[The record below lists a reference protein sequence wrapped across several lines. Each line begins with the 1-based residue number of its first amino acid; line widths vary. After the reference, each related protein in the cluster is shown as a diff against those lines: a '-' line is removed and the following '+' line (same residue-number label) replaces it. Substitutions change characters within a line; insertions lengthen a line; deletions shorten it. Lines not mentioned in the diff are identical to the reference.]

1 MCGIAG
7 FIGGAAGLPSSE
19 WHAVLRVVGQAITHR
34 GPDDSGVWS
43 DADAGVGL
51 AFQRLSILDLSTAG
65 HQPMAS
71 VSGRFV
77 IAFNGEIYNHLSMRE
92 TLEKSSVTPSPFP
105 ASGRGAL
112 GWRGHSDT
120 ETLLAGFEAWGID
133 ATLKACVGMFSIALW
148 DKAERVLYLA
158 RDRMGEKPLY
168 YGWQKGVFLFGSE
181 LKALRA
187 HPSFVGE
194 IDRDAL
200 ALQLRHNYIS
210 APYSIYK
217 GIRKLPPG
225 TWLKLRPGENDGKP
239 VPYWTLSAIA
249 EQGLSSPF
257 AGNEADAVSA
267 LEARLRDSIALQ
279 MVADVPL
286 GAFLSGGVDSS
297 TVVALMQAQSSRPVK
312 TFTIGFHEAGYDEAG
327 HALAVAKHL
336 GTDHTELYVTP
347 RQAME
352 VIPRLPTL
360 YDEPFSD
367 SSQIPTFLVSQMTRQ
382 HVTVSLSGD
391 AGDELFGGYRRYLQA
406 RSYWNK
412 LGRVPGFG
420 RRVLAGGV
428 RLFSPSA
435 WNALASP
442 LRGVLPR
449 LGDRPVGD
457 RLHKLAEILSYDQPE
472 ALYRALLSHWKCPA
486 EVVVGASEP
495 PTGLTTPDAWPRI
508 DDFEH
513 RMMYLDAMNYLPDDI
528 LVKLDRAAMGV
539 SLETRVPMLDH
550 RVVEFAWALP
560 LSMKI
565 RNGQSKWILRQVLYK
580 YIPKA
585 LIERPKM
592 GFGVPIDIWLRGP
605 LKDWAEDLL
614 HEARLRHEGYFRPD
628 PIREKWREHLSGTRN
643 WQYDLWDVLMFQAW
657 LGHQKA

>member
-1 MCGIAG
+1 
-7 FIGGAAGLPSSE
+7 
-19 WHAVLRVVGQAITHR
+19 
-34 GPDDSGVWS
+34 
-43 DADAGVGL
+43 
-51 AFQRLSILDLSTAG
+51 
-65 HQPMAS
+65 
-71 VSGRFV
+71 
-77 IAFNGEIYNHLSMRE
+77 
-92 TLEKSSVTPSPFP
+92 
-105 ASGRGAL
+105 
-112 GWRGHSDT
+112 
-120 ETLLAGFEAWGID
+120 
-133 ATLKACVGMFSIALW
+133 
-148 DKAERVLYLA
+148 
-158 RDRMGEKPLY
+158 
-168 YGWQKGVFLFGSE
+168 
-181 LKALRA
+181 
-187 HPSFVGE
+187 
-194 IDRDAL
+194 L

-442 LRGVLPR
+442 LRGVLPDS
-449 LGDRPVGD
+449 GTD
-457 RLHKLAEILSYDQPE
+457 
-472 ALYRALLSHWKCPA
+472 LLVIAFTSWRRSSPTTSPRRCIAPCF
-486 EVVVGASEP
+486 
-495 PTGLTTPDAWPRI
+495 PTGNVRLKWWSAQ
-508 DDFEH
+508 
-513 RMMYLDAMNYLPDDI
+513 
-528 LVKLDRAAMGV
+528 V
-539 SLETRVPMLDH
+539 SHLRV
-550 RVVEFAWALP
+550 
-560 LSMKI
+560 
-565 RNGQSKWILRQVLYK
+565 
-580 YIPKA
+580 
-585 LIERPKM
+585 
-592 GFGVPIDIWLRGP
+592 
-605 LKDWAEDLL
+605 
-614 HEARLRHEGYFRPD
+614 
-628 PIREKWREHLSGTRN
+628 
-643 WQYDLWDVLMFQAW
+643 
-657 LGHQKA
+657 